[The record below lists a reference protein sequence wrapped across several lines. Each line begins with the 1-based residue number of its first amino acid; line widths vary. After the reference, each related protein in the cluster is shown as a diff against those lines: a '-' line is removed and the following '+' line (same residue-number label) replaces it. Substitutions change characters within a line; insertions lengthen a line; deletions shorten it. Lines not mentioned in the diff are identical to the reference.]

1 MKKLIALAVGAS
13 LIGLSAYG
21 QGTIDFKNLAVGLN
35 NPVLMPD
42 ATTKVA
48 SGAGYTVEL
57 LAGATASSLSS
68 IATTTF
74 AAPGIFLGGV
84 KGLPGLA
91 PASNPFFQVR
101 VWDNKAGSVASYTTA
116 AGDVTGTLAY
126 GETAAWQLPA
136 GTLLGDPNASP
147 PTTPPALLGMPS
159 LTLKFNPVPEPAA
172 LALLG
177 LGAAGLLLRRRK

>member
-1 MKKLIALAVGAS
+1 MKKLIALAVGVS

-42 ATTKVA
+42 GVTKVA
-48 SGAGYTVEL
+48 SGTGYTVEL
-57 LAGATASSLSS
+57 LAGATSGSLSS

-91 PASNPFFQVR
+91 PASNPWFEVR
-101 VWDNKAGSVASYTTA
+101 VWDNKGGTVTSWNAASGTSDA
-116 AGDVTGTLAY
+116 TLAF
-126 GETAAWQLPA
+126 GATAAWQLPA

-147 PTTPPALLGMPS
+147 PTTPPALLGMPA
-159 LTLKFNPVPEPAA
+159 LTLHVIPEPAA